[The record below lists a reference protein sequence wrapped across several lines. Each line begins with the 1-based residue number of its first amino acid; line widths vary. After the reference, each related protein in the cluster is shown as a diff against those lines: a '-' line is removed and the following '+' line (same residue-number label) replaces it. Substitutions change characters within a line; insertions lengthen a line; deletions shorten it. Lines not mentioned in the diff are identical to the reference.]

1 MRNFRTAA
9 VAAATALTLGLTGT
23 TVAGAQEDPDN
34 TPTQTQGQNASLSS
48 GLSAAITGGSSAAG
62 NDQGAWEK
70 NEDGDI
76 VAPDVTG
83 EDMFGDDVSDDLPA
97 WAQNW
102 KDVTTVASVGAVVG
116 LIVAAVNAA
125 KYVGLLP
132 S

>member
-23 TVAGAQEDPDN
+23 SVASAQEGDDV
-34 TPTQTQGQNASLSS
+34 TETQEQNASLSS
-48 GLSAAITGGSSAAG
+48 GIATALSSGSSAAG
-62 NDQGAWEK
+62 NDQGAWKE
-70 NEDGDI
+70 NEDGQI
-76 VAPDVTG
+76 EAPLVTG
-83 EDMFGDDVSDDLPA
+83 EDMFGDDVADLPA

-102 KDVTTVASVGAVVG
+102 KDFNTVASVGAVVG

-132 S
+132 R

>member
-23 TVAGAQEDPDN
+23 AVAGAQEGDDV
-34 TPTQTQGQNASLSS
+34 TETQEQNASFSSGITTALSS
-48 GLSAAITGGSSAAG
+48 GSSAAG
-62 NDQGAWEK
+62 HDQGAWEE
-70 NEDGDI
+70 NEDGEI
-76 VAPDVTG
+76 VAPEVTG
-83 EDMFGDDVSDDLPA
+83 EDMFGEDVSPDLPA

-102 KDVTTVASVGAVVG
+102 KDFNTVASVGAVVG

-132 S
+132 R